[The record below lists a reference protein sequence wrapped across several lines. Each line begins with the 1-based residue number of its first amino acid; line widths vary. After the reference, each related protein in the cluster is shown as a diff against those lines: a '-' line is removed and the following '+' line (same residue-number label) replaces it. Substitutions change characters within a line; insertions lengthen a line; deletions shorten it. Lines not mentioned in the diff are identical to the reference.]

1 MRAMDQLCQRIMASM
16 EYSPRDRAEERS
28 GLWSS
33 SASRVQSERESVLQS
48 PGLRNFTATPLPLHT
63 ERSLPSLP
71 AVLGQRS
78 PIISQPTYRTLPR
91 RPMSIHRS
99 NEIASLER
107 ETATTSSPSQASS
120 LRSKAS
126 GSHSAWHSRR
136 HSTSRP
142 GSSTSDPSRVVLTA
156 PTSPEFSHSN
166 SDRVSSLEPHPTK
179 DLPSVNNDV
188 DTHRTS
194 IFSIQSS
201 VFALGG
207 ESVPEDSTYTG
218 TASVATLQPVRDAP
232 VGEGQRI
239 RRMNIGVWPPR
250 EVTDHHIAD
259 DVHGTDSS
267 GVGHMA
273 NEPIPQTQL
282 GLPLVS
288 FTAASEFVPE
298 KPNRNETSSWE
309 DSSLSHF
316 TIDSGPYFSEDEPF
330 SSPRMEPRVE
340 VASNEDSAANII
352 SPSAKKQHRLRA
364 LNSGKESS
372 EKGQTIDAPKPIRMS
387 SEPADSGYTEA
398 RSLSLDRLV
407 ASDGVQADTLA
418 KSTRSHAMFPDDNIL
433 FVTSTDVERLGER
446 HIDDPTPLPRIGGKA
461 SEAYIM
467 QSPASIT
474 SEWDVQFN
482 EKLRPMPD
490 LANEKF
496 SASLTQADYQ
506 ERLSTLPRG
515 LENIWLPLARPALH
529 NRYHGF
535 CKGAWQIRKTVRYKR
550 RPISSMLPT
559 QAYKVEKCQ
568 LTSCALYR

>member
-1 MRAMDQLCQRIMASM
+1 
-16 EYSPRDRAEERS
+16 
-28 GLWSS
+28 
-33 SASRVQSERESVLQS
+33 
-48 PGLRNFTATPLPLHT
+48 
-63 ERSLPSLP
+63 
-71 AVLGQRS
+71 
-78 PIISQPTYRTLPR
+78 
-91 RPMSIHRS
+91 MSIHGS

-239 RRMNIGVWPPR
+239 GRMNIGVWPPR

-273 NEPIPQTQL
+273 NESIPQTQL

-387 SEPADSGYTEA
+387 SEPADAGYTEA

-559 QAYKVEKCQ
+559 QTYKVETCQ